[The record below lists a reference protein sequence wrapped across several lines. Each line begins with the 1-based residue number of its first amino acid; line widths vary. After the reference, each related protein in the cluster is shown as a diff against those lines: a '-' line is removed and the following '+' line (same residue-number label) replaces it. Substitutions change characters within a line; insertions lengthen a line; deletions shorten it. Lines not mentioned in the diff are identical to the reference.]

1 MDKNYSKKDEFHSG
15 IFHCDARYRQSKQEH
30 LAHRVVQRWRCMVAV
45 RPPVKKTMLSSAFN
59 DDDQDDHL

>member
-1 MDKNYSKKDEFHSG
+1 
-15 IFHCDARYRQSKQEH
+15 
-30 LAHRVVQRWRCMVAV
+30 MVAV